1 MSPVVYTRGLFMRPI
16 TSHRPSVYRRSS
28 YGAWGV
34 IGLVWAVLWRT
45 AGVIGLVCA
54 TVIGALVGLGIV
66 QISDVPRIIENLWT
80 GSSGTGS
87 GRI

>member
-1 MSPVVYTRGLFMRPI
+1 MRPI
-16 TSHRPSVYRRSS
+16 TPYRPSVYRRSS

-45 AGVIGLVCA
+45 VGVIGLVSA

>member
-1 MSPVVYTRGLFMRPI
+1 MRPK

-28 YGAWGV
+28 YGTMGV

-45 AGVIGLVCA
+45 VGVIGLIIA

-66 QISDVPRIIENLWT
+66 NLSDLPRIIENLWT
-80 GSSGTGS
+80 GSGGTGS

>member
-1 MSPVVYTRGLFMRPI
+1 MSPVVYTRELFMRPI
-16 TSHRPSVYRRSS
+16 TPYRPSVYRRSS

-34 IGLVWAVLWRT
+34 IGLVW
-45 AGVIGLVCA
+45 A

>member
-1 MSPVVYTRGLFMRPI
+1 
-16 TSHRPSVYRRSS
+16 VYRRSS

-45 AGVIGLVCA
+45 AGVIGLVWAVLWRTVGVIGLVSA